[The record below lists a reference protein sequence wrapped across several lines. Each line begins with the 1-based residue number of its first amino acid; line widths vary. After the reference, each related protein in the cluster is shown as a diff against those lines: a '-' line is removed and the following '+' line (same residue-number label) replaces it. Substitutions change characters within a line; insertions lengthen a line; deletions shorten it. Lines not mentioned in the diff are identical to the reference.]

1 MRHPDTDFPR
11 SLSPSGDP
19 LAMGRQMITSPP
31 VTHPR
36 RENAPAGDMPALSG
50 HPADNTRLDG
60 LRIALFSGN
69 YNYVRDGANQALN
82 RLVDYLLRQGAQVR
96 VYSPKVDKPAF
107 PATGTLIGIP
117 AIPVPGRA
125 EYRVPVALSPRV
137 RRDLAR
143 FAPHVVHV
151 SSPDLAAHRAVSWAR
166 ARKLPVLASV
176 HTRFET
182 YLRYYNMAW
191 LEPAMVAVL
200 RRFYRRCDA
209 LVAPSESMAQVLRQ
223 QRMNYD
229 IGIWSRGVDR
239 TIFNPEL
246 RSLEW
251 RRSLGI
257 ADDEVV
263 VGIFSRL
270 VMEKGL
276 DVFSDAIDE
285 LKAKLKDGST
295 KFRILVIGEGPAREW
310 LENRLPDAVFA
321 GFLAGQELGRGV
333 ASMDVLFFPSVTE
346 TFGNVTL
353 EAMACGLPVV
363 ASAATGSQSLVDDH
377 VSGRLIAPGAVHQ
390 FAEALRA
397 YVENPALRAAHG
409 AAGEARARE
418 FSWDKINQAVAAT
431 YVRLVRQRQAN
442 TPA

>member
-1 MRHPDTDFPR
+1 MNNSPLQHPQD
-11 SLSPSGDP
+11 G
-19 LAMGRQMITSPP
+19 
-31 VTHPR
+31 
-36 RENAPAGDMPALSG
+36 APQL
-50 HPADNTRLDG
+50 RLDG

-96 VYSPKVDKPAF
+96 VYSPKVARPAF
-107 PATGTLIGIP
+107 EPTGTLIGLP
-117 AIPVPGRA
+117 ALAVPGRG
-125 EYRVPVALSPRV
+125 EYRVPLALSPQV
-137 RRDLAR
+137 RRDLKA
-143 FAPHVVHV
+143 FAPDVVHV
-151 SSPDLAAHRAVSWAR
+151 SSPDPASHRAVSWAR
-166 ARKLPVLASV
+166 RRRIPVLASV

-200 RRFYRRCDA
+200 RRFYRRCDS
-209 LVAPSESMAQVLRQ
+209 LVAPSESMAQVLRE

-239 TIFNPEL
+239 EIFTPER
-246 RSLEW
+246 RSMEW

-257 ADDEVV
+257 GDDEVV

-285 LKAKLKDGST
+285 LKRKGSR
-295 KFRILVIGEGPAREW
+295 FRVLVVGEGPAREW

-321 GFLAGQELGRGV
+321 GFLSGPDLGKGV

-377 VSGRLIAPGAVHQ
+377 VSGRLITPGAVHQ

-397 YVENPALRAAHG
+397 YVENADLRAAHG
-409 AAGEARARE
+409 KAGEARAQE
-418 FSWDKINQAVAAT
+418 FGWDKINQAVADT
-431 YVRLVRQRQAN
+431 YVRLVRQRQKRGQKRAG
-442 TPA
+442 